1 MEEEEYEETYIEVP
15 TEDYYEDDDDD
26 FALGD
31 YIFLGF
37 MSILICVVSAFI
49 IKIISKNLK
58 NVNLKVGKVEIGVE
72 SQIPKNKEKKK
83 S

>member
-1 MEEEEYEETYIEVP
+1 MEEEYEETYIEVP

-37 MSILICVVSAFI
+37 MSILICAVSAFI
-49 IKIISKNLK
+49 IKTISKNRK
-58 NVNLKVGKVEIGVE
+58 NVNLKVGKIEVGVE
-72 SQIPKNKEKKK
+72 SKDTSVEKKK
-83 S
+83 KS

>member
-1 MEEEEYEETYIEVP
+1 MEEEYVEVP
-15 TEDYYEDDDDD
+15 TEDYYEDDGDDD

-37 MSILICVVSAFI
+37 MSILICAVSAFI
-49 IKIISKNLK
+49 IKTISKNLK

-72 SQIPKNKEKKK
+72 SKDTSVEKKK
-83 S
+83 KS

>member
-15 TEDYYEDDDDD
+15 TEDYYKDDDDD

-37 MSILICVVSAFI
+37 MSILICAVSAFI
-49 IKIISKNLK
+49 IKTISKNLK

>member
-1 MEEEEYEETYIEVP
+1 MEEEYEETYIEVP
-15 TEDYYEDDDDD
+15 TEDYYEDDDD

-37 MSILICVVSAFI
+37 MSILICAVSAFI
-49 IKIISKNLK
+49 IKTISKNLK

>member
-1 MEEEEYEETYIEVP
+1 MEEEYEETYIEVP

-26 FALGD
+26 DFALGD

-37 MSILICVVSAFI
+37 MSILICAVSAFI
-49 IKIISKNLK
+49 IKTISKNLK